1 MNPYDPFSRLTPGC
15 PVMVAFSGGVD
26 SSVAAY
32 LCLKAGFQVRA
43 VTMSLLGPENYDPS
57 RAQQTADQL
66 GIPLE
71 IIDLSKEFEETVM
84 RGTWEIYAAGR
95 TPNPCAVCNPKFK
108 FGRLLEFARKN
119 DCAAL
124 VTGHYAR
131 LDAAPDGSLRLR
143 KGVCREKDQ
152 SYFLFGL
159 SHDQLEHACFPL
171 GGMEKSE
178 VRSIASSLGL
188 PSAEA
193 KESQDACFAPAD
205 GSNMAEML
213 RCRFGASARTG
224 NFVDT
229 AGKILGR
236 HCGIHAYTIGQRKG
250 TGVAMG
256 RPAYVKSICA
266 QTREIVLTP
275 DSSELMSREV
285 RLAKPN
291 LLLREYEDRTEFP
304 CEVKIRYRSPAVP
317 AQVRQYPDHCLLTFE
332 LPQRAVT
339 PGQAAVFYDGDTL
352 IGGAWIESAEP
363 PAPGTAPRTYYEC

>member
-1 MNPYDPFSRLTPGC
+1 MNGPYDPFSRLKPGC
-15 PVMVAFSGGVD
+15 PVMIAFSGGVD

-32 LCLKAGFQVRA
+32 LCLKAGFQVHA
-43 VTMSLLGPENYDPS
+43 VTMSLLGPDRFDPS
-57 RAQQTADQL
+57 RARQTADRL

-71 IIDLSKEFEETVM
+71 ILDLSAEFEQTVM
-84 RGTWEIYAAGR
+84 RETWNIYASGR

-108 FGRLLEFARKN
+108 FGRLLEFARSR
-119 DCAAL
+119 DCEFL

-131 LDAAPDGSLRLR
+131 LCQDDGGSLLLK

-159 SHDQLEHACFPL
+159 SREQLAHACFPL
-171 GGMEKSE
+171 GNMEKSQ
-178 VRSIASSLGL
+178 VRAIAAELGL

-213 RCRFGASARTG
+213 RCRFGAPAETG
-224 NFVDT
+224 CFVD
-229 AGKILGR
+229 ADGKVLGQ

-250 TGVAMG
+250 TGVALG
-256 RPAYVKSICA
+256 RPAYVKSIHP

-291 LLLREYEDRTEFP
+291 LLIPDYEERTEFS

-317 AQVRQYPDHCLLTFE
+317 ARVRLYPDHCLLSFE
-332 LPQRAVT
+332 QPQRAVT
-339 PGQAAVFYDGDTL
+339 PGQAAVFYDGDIL
-352 IGGAWIESAEP
+352 IGGAWIECAEE
-363 PAPGTAPRTYYEC
+363 TFI

>member
-1 MNPYDPFSRLTPGC
+1 MSDYDPFSGLTSGS

-32 LCLKAGFQVRA
+32 LCLKAGFQVHA
-43 VTMSLLGPENYDPS
+43 VTMSLLGPEHFDPS
-57 RAQQTADQL
+57 RAQQTADRL

-71 IIDLSKEFEETVM
+71 ILDLSAEFEQTVM
-84 RGTWEIYAAGR
+84 RGTWEIYASGR

-119 DCAAL
+119 ECSAL

-131 LDAAPDGSLRLR
+131 LSPGPDGSLRLQ

-171 GGMEKSE
+171 GNMEKSQ
-178 VRSIASSLGL
+178 VRSIAAELRL

-213 RCRFGASARTG
+213 RCRFGAPAQTG
-224 NFVDT
+224 NFIDSH
-229 AGKILGR
+229 GKILGR

-256 RPAYVKSICA
+256 RPAYVKSINPDN
-266 QTREIVLTP
+266 REIVLTP
-275 DSSELMSREV
+275 DSSELMSRQV

-291 LLLREYEDRTEFP
+291 LLLREYEERSEFP

-317 AQVRQYPDHCLLTFE
+317 AQVRQYPDHCLLNFE
-332 LPQRAVT
+332 QPQRAVT
-339 PGQAAVFYDGDTL
+339 PGQAAVFYDGETL
-352 IGGAWIESAEP
+352 IGGAWIENAEP
-363 PAPGTAPRTYYEC
+363 PTPTTVS

>member
-1 MNPYDPFSRLTPGC
+1 MNDYDPFSRLTAGSK
-15 PVMVAFSGGVD
+15 VMVAFSGGVD

-32 LCLKAGFQVRA
+32 LCLKAGFQVHA
-43 VTMSLLGPENYDPS
+43 VTMSLLGPEHFDPS
-57 RAQQTADQL
+57 RAQQTADKL

-71 IIDLSKEFEETVM
+71 ILDLSAEFEQTVM
-84 RGTWEIYAAGR
+84 RGTWDIYASGR

-108 FGRLLEFARKN
+108 FGRLLEFARKSG
-119 DCAAL
+119 CSAL

-131 LDAAPDGSLRLR
+131 LSPGPDGCLRLQ

-171 GGMEKSE
+171 GGMEKSR
-178 VRSIASSLGL
+178 VRAIAAELGL

-213 RCRFGASARTG
+213 RQRFHAPARTG
-224 NFVDT
+224 NFVDPT
-229 AGKILGR
+229 GKILGR

-256 RPAYVKSICA
+256 CPAYVKSIHA

-275 DSSELMSREV
+275 DPAQLMSREV
-285 RLAKPN
+285 RLSKPN
-291 LLLREYEDRTEFP
+291 LLIRAYEELTDFP

-317 AQVRQYPDHCLLTFE
+317 ARVRQYPDHCLLSFE
-332 LPQRAVT
+332 QPQRAVT
-339 PGQAAVFYDGDTL
+339 PGQAAVFYDGETL
-352 IGGAWIESAEP
+352 IGGAWIECAE
-363 PAPGTAPRTYYEC
+363 

>member
-1 MNPYDPFSRLTPGC
+1 MNDFYDPFSRLSPGS

-32 LCLKAGFQVRA
+32 LCLNAGFQVHA
-43 VTMSLLGPENYDPS
+43 VTMSLLGPDRFDPS
-57 RAQQTADQL
+57 RAQRTADKL

-71 IIDLSKEFEETVM
+71 ILDLSAEFEQTVM
-84 RGTWEIYAAGR
+84 RGTWEIYASGR

-108 FGRLLEFARKN
+108 FGRLLEFARRH
-119 DCAAL
+119 DCTAL

-131 LDAAPDGSLRLR
+131 LISDPSGSLLLK

-159 SHDQLEHACFPL
+159 SRDQLAHACFPL
-171 GGMEKSE
+171 GNMEKSQ
-178 VRSIASSLGL
+178 VRAIAAELGL

-193 KESQDACFAPAD
+193 KESQDACFAPID

-213 RCRFGASARTG
+213 RCRFGAPAQTG
-224 NFVDT
+224 NFVDSS
-229 AGKILGR
+229 GNVLGG

-256 RPAYVKSICA
+256 RPAYVKSIHP
-266 QTREIVLTP
+266 QTGEIVLTP
-275 DSSELMSREV
+275 DPSELMSREV
-285 RLAKPN
+285 RLSKPN
-291 LLLREYEDRTEFP
+291 LLIDSYGDLSEFS

-317 AQVRQYPDHCLLTFE
+317 ARVKLFSEHCLLTFE
-332 LPQRAVT
+332 QPQRAVT
-339 PGQAAVFYDGDTL
+339 PGQAAVFYDGDAL
-352 IGGAWIESAEP
+352 IGGAWIERAEMP
-363 PAPGTAPRTYYEC
+363 DDRNFPG